1 MIGGLGGE
9 TSVRRNFEDEF
20 LVQLRAIGIE
30 ALPSYR
36 YLPEDERIDEAALKQ
51 AARNA
56 GADAAIF
63 ARLIQ
68 VEKKTEYSPI
78 YPAPWFGIYGSHGG
92 ATWQGPYGAPSV
104 YRYNEYTSETTLY
117 DVGTNEVVWTATIK
131 TTEPEN
137 VKSAIKTYVE
147 TVIKSLHEKNLLP
160 QRE

>member
-1 MIGGLGGE
+1 
-9 TSVRRNFEDEF
+9 
-20 LVQLRAIGIE
+20 VQLRALGIQ

-36 YLPEDERIDEAALKQ
+36 YLPDDEKIDEAALKQ

-68 VEKKTEYSPI
+68 VEKKTEYSPS
-78 YPAPWFGIYGSHGG
+78 YFPAPWFGIYGSHGG
-92 ATWQGPYGAPSV
+92 ATWQGPYGSPGVS
-104 YRYNEYTSETTLY
+104 RYNEYTSETTLY
-117 DVGTNEVVWTATIK
+117 DVARNEVAWTATIK

-137 VKSAIKTYVE
+137 VKSAIKSYVE